1 VLRRLARM
9 FRVLYNLEML
19 SDNFSL
25 GYYFLHLM
33 LYFLAHQL
41 LRSVKSSW
49 MNRVHWHLLFTS
61 SFGIS
66 SLDRFSWSLIFLCWL
81 ILPPFRLDPLDGE
94 DDILLLLPP
103 GQPDL
108 GNQRIRREY
117 FGDLPPSFH
126 KCKFMMNIELIGGL
140 KVFRFENGH
149 QDVFTSCLTA
159 DAGDPLLV

>member
-1 VLRRLARM
+1 
-9 FRVLYNLEML
+9 
-19 SDNFSL
+19 
-25 GYYFLHLM
+25 
-33 LYFLAHQL
+33 
-41 LRSVKSSW
+41 

-66 SLDRFSWSLIFLCWL
+66 SLDRFSWSLTFLCWL

-117 FGDLPPSFH
+117 FGDLPN
-126 KCKFMMNIELIGGL
+126 KENQMNIILLLCGSRSAFG
-140 KVFRFENGH
+140 EN
-149 QDVFTSCLTA
+149 
-159 DAGDPLLV
+159 LL